1 MKVTFN
7 WLKQYVEF
15 GWSPEELAE
24 RLTMLG
30 MEVES
35 MQKLPGEFDGVVV
48 AQVLTKE
55 KHPNADKLTVCR
67 VFDGKT
73 ERQIVCGAT
82 NFNTGDKV
90 PLILPGYALPPRPG
104 QTEPVTIKASK
115 IRGIESHGMMCSGLE
130 LGLSEDGSGLMI
142 LPPDAPV
149 GQPLAEF
156 LGRTPPDVVYDLEIT
171 PNRPDLN
178 SVVGIAREIA
188 ALTGNKLRMP
198 EVNVVETTVP
208 VETLVSVQIE
218 APELCPRYT
227 ARVIQGVKVGP
238 SPAWLRTLL
247 EKVGIRSINN
257 VVDATNFVMMELGQP
272 LHAFDYNL
280 IARDRTGK
288 PAIVVRRARPGEQF
302 VTLDGQQHTLTDQ
315 MLLIA
320 DPEKPVA
327 LAGIMGGQNSEIN
340 ERTVD
345 VLIESA
351 YFNPSNIRRTS
362 KALGLR
368 TDASYRFERGADI
381 EISSWASLR
390 CAQLILDTAG
400 GQLAK
405 GVVDVYPLKS
415 ERVQIT
421 LRHKKTNE
429 LLGITIPAEEQVR
442 LLLALGLTEVST
454 SPAAGT
460 RESTTFAVPSWR
472 IDLKREVDLI
482 EEIERLYGVEKVPPT
497 PPRGAIGSNPFDA
510 VYDQIVEAKRILAGL
525 GLDEAQGQTLVSSA
539 ACSLWRSELVELAN
553 PLSSEMNALR
563 PSLIPGLLDILRHNV
578 AHKNRDI
585 ALFEVGRV
593 FSRTP
598 DAAISAAGDNSAT
611 ARAARM
617 PFREQWRV
625 AIALTGCRNPVFWS
639 GEDRE
644 AKFDTY
650 DLKGLVEEFLERF
663 GLRGI
668 TYTRRAE
675 PTELFIE
682 SATALLGGKLALGE
696 LGQLHPLLARRYD
709 LRDPVLIAEL
719 NMELLLAHRDKTKT
733 FKPLP
738 VFPAIRR
745 DVAMIVREEITHDA
759 VLAAIKRAKPPH
771 LEHVELFDVFRGG
784 TVPPGH
790 KSVAYAFTY
799 RAPDRT
805 LTDAEVNSLHQQLVT
820 ALKLH
825 LGATI
830 RDTQ

>member
-82 NFNTGDKV
+82 NFNPGDKV

-280 IARDRTGK
+280 IA
-288 PAIVVRRARPGEQF
+288 
-302 VTLDGQQHTLTDQ
+302 
-315 MLLIA
+315 
-320 DPEKPVA
+320 
-327 LAGIMGGQNSEIN
+327 
-340 ERTVD
+340 
-345 VLIESA
+345 
-351 YFNPSNIRRTS
+351 
-362 KALGLR
+362 
-368 TDASYRFERGADI
+368 
-381 EISSWASLR
+381 
-390 CAQLILDTAG
+390 
-400 GQLAK
+400 
-405 GVVDVYPLKS
+405 
-415 ERVQIT
+415 
-421 LRHKKTNE
+421 
-429 LLGITIPAEEQVR
+429 
-442 LLLALGLTEVST
+442 
-454 SPAAGT
+454 
-460 RESTTFAVPSWR
+460 
-472 IDLKREVDLI
+472 
-482 EEIERLYGVEKVPPT
+482 
-497 PPRGAIGSNPFDA
+497 
-510 VYDQIVEAKRILAGL
+510 
-525 GLDEAQGQTLVSSA
+525 
-539 ACSLWRSELVELAN
+539 
-553 PLSSEMNALR
+553 
-563 PSLIPGLLDILRHNV
+563 
-578 AHKNRDI
+578 
-585 ALFEVGRV
+585 
-593 FSRTP
+593 
-598 DAAISAAGDNSAT
+598 
-611 ARAARM
+611 
-617 PFREQWRV
+617 
-625 AIALTGCRNPVFWS
+625 
-639 GEDRE
+639 
-644 AKFDTY
+644 
-650 DLKGLVEEFLERF
+650 
-663 GLRGI
+663 
-668 TYTRRAE
+668 
-675 PTELFIE
+675 
-682 SATALLGGKLALGE
+682 
-696 LGQLHPLLARRYD
+696 
-709 LRDPVLIAEL
+709 
-719 NMELLLAHRDKTKT
+719 
-733 FKPLP
+733 
-738 VFPAIRR
+738 
-745 DVAMIVREEITHDA
+745 
-759 VLAAIKRAKPPH
+759 
-771 LEHVELFDVFRGG
+771 
-784 TVPPGH
+784 
-790 KSVAYAFTY
+790 
-799 RAPDRT
+799 
-805 LTDAEVNSLHQQLVT
+805 
-820 ALKLH
+820 
-825 LGATI
+825 
-830 RDTQ
+830 